1 LRHPSLKHRI
11 GISCRS
17 LELESFGDCCFLTA
31 RRVGHGAG
39 RSGTHEHRIWRGRYR
54 RACDRG
60 FHGRLRLCLPR
71 GSSGQRGREAP
82 KTPAGGEG
90 RTAQAARPDGG
101 LVRLYSRKDGS
112 SNSIGIA
119 KLSRCAKRAAWPHPR
134 CTPEDVRTMTTARP
148 DLLARLTAGPV
159 ICAEGFLFELE
170 RRGLAR

>member
-1 LRHPSLKHRI
+1 LRPPSLKHRI

-17 LELESFGDCCFLTA
+17 TELESFGDCCFLTA

-60 FHGRLRLCLPR
+60 FHGRLCLCLPR

-90 RTAQAARPDGG
+90 TTAQAARPDGG
-101 LVRLYSRKDGS
+101 LVRLSSRKDGS

-119 KLSRCAKRAAWPHPR
+119 KLSRCAKRAAWPHHPVYARGRQDDDNSPTRPARAPR
-134 CTPEDVRTMTTARP
+134 RRP
-148 DLLARLTAGPV
+148 GDLRGRLSV
-159 ICAEGFLFELE
+159 
-170 RRGLAR
+170 